1 MMIRNIHK
9 AIIAL
14 LLIGL
19 PSVSFAKRYDVTLP
33 EVASCLETAQ
43 PGDRIYIKDG
53 QYKDMQL
60 KWIGKGTEKSP
71 ITIEALNPGK
81 VKVEGGSTLRIA
93 GEWLSVS
100 GLHFTDGYAPKGSV
114 IEFRNGQELAN
125 HCRLTNCVIDKFNPS
140 RRDQAYSYILLY
152 GRHNRVDHCSLTGK
166 LNLGLHRSNVRTSYS
181 QSPYLKNCKLAGKF
195 LHALFRHRSSHTRVF
210 LQSSYGQSGD
220 DFPDNVRR

>member
-1 MMIRNIHK
+1 MDRQRNGEISYYHR
-9 AIIAL
+9 
-14 LLIGL
+14 
-19 PSVSFAKRYDVTLP
+19 SP
-33 EVASCLETAQ
+33 E
-43 PGDRIYIKDG
+43 
-53 QYKDMQL
+53 
-60 KWIGKGTEKSP
+60 
-71 ITIEALNPGK
+71 PGK

-166 LNLGLHRSNVRTSYS
+166 LNLGGDIDCHPQRRTLSGKS
-181 QSPYLKNCKLAGKF
+181 SP
-195 LHALFRHRSSHTRVF
+195 
-210 LQSSYGQSGD
+210 D
-220 DFPDNVRR
+220 